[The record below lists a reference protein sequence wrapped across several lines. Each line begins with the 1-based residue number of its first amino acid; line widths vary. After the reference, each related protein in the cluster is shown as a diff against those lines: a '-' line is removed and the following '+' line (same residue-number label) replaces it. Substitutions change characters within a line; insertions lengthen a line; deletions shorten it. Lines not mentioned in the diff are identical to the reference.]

1 MPKRGGV
8 SSPAALTN
16 SIQALT
22 KKGDQLYTK
31 RKRKALQIIKKK
43 LSIVYKTRTESF
55 AEISVYMLER
65 NRRYKSVKG
74 ILKLSQVS
82 ITRFPAAIE
91 NQIRDVNPNKH
102 YNGTLFLLSQESCP

>member
-1 MPKRGGV
+1 MPKGGGV

-22 KKGDQLYTK
+22 KKSDQLYTK
-31 RKRKALQIIKKK
+31 LERKALQFY
-43 LSIVYKTRTESF
+43 IV
-55 AEISVYMLER
+55 ER

-102 YNGTLFLLSQESCP
+102 YNGTLFLLSQESETCP